1 MNELLTGAVTG
12 ILFGFLMQKAQV
24 IRYDRQL
31 AALRLQDM
39 TIVKFMLTTILVAMV
54 GIYLL
59 FDLGLIKLS
68 VKPLILGGNVLG
80 GLIFGIGWGI
90 VGYCP
95 ATAMG
100 ALGEGRYDSAFGL
113 LGMILGAGLY
123 AEAYPLMKETVLT
136 WGISER
142 SPCPP
147 FWGSTTGSSSSSWSR
162 PLSPSSA
169 GSKRRGCK
177 APYPAAPA
185 LAYPPA
191 PGCGARIPL

>member
-12 ILFGFLMQKAQV
+12 ILFGFFMQKAQV

-31 AALRLQDM
+31 GALRLRDM
-39 TIVKFMLTTILVAMV
+39 TIVKFMLSTILVAMV

-80 GLIFGIGWGI
+80 GLIFGLGWGI

-113 LGMILGAGLY
+113 SGMLLGAGLY

-136 WGISER
+136 WGDFGKITL
-142 SPCPP
+142 PTVLGINH
-147 FWGSTTGSSSSSWSR
+147 WIVIVI
-162 PLSPSSA
+162 LV
-169 GSKRRGCK
+169 
-177 APYPAAPA
+177 A
-185 LAYPPA
+185 LFI
-191 PGCGARIPL
+191 GLFRWFEKKGL

>member
-1 MNELLTGAVTG
+1 MGEGMAMNELLTGAVTG
-12 ILFGFLMQKAQV
+12 ILFGFFMQKAQV

-39 TIVKFMLTTILVAMV
+39 TIVKFMLSTILVAMV

-59 FDLGLIKLS
+59 FDLGLVKLS

-80 GLIFGIGWGI
+80 GLIFGLGWGI

-113 LGMILGAGLY
+113 LGMLLGAGLY

-136 WGISER
+136 WGNFGKITL
-142 SPCPP
+142 PTVLGINHWIVIVILVAV
-147 FWGSTTGSSSSSWSR
+147 FI
-162 PLSPSSA
+162 
-169 GSKRRGCK
+169 
-177 APYPAAPA
+177 A
-185 LAYPPA
+185 LFRWFEKK
-191 PGCGARIPL
+191 GL

>member
-1 MNELLTGAVTG
+1 MGEGTTMNELLTGAVTG

-31 AALRLQDM
+31 AALRLRDM

-68 VKPLILGGNVLG
+68 VKPLILGGNILG
-80 GLIFGIGWGI
+80 GLIFGIGWG
-90 VGYCP
+90 VLGYCP

-136 WGISER
+136 WGDFGKI
-142 SPCPP
+142 
-147 FWGSTTGSSSSSWSR
+147 T
-162 PLSPSSA
+162 L
-169 GSKRRGCK
+169 
-177 APYPAAPA
+177 PAVLGINHWIVIVILVA
-185 LAYPPA
+185 LFI
-191 PGCGARIPL
+191 GLFRWFEKKGL

>member
-12 ILFGFLMQKAQV
+12 TLFGFLMQKAQV

-39 TIVKFMLTTILVAMV
+39 TIVKFMLSTILVAMV

-68 VKPLILGGNVLG
+68 IKPLILGGNVLG

-90 VGYCP
+90 AGYCP

-136 WGISER
+136 WGNFGKI
-142 SPCPP
+142 
-147 FWGSTTGSSSSSWSR
+147 T
-162 PLSPSSA
+162 L
-169 GSKRRGCK
+169 
-177 APYPAAPA
+177 PAAFGVNHWIVIVILVA
-185 LAYPPA
+185 AFIVLFRWFEKK
-191 PGCGARIPL
+191 GL

>member
-31 AALRLQDM
+31 AALRLRDM
-39 TIVKFMLTTILVAMV
+39 TIVKFMLSTILVAMV
-54 GIYLL
+54 GVYLL
-59 FDLGLIKLS
+59 FDLGLVKLS

-123 AEAYPLMKETVLT
+123 AEAYPLMKQTVLT
-136 WGISER
+136 WGDFGKI
-142 SPCPP
+142 
-147 FWGSTTGSSSSSWSR
+147 T
-162 PLSPSSA
+162 L
-169 GSKRRGCK
+169 
-177 APYPAAPA
+177 PAALGINHWIVIVILVA
-185 LAYPPA
+185 LFI
-191 PGCGARIPL
+191 GLFRWFEKRGL

>member
-1 MNELLTGAVTG
+1 MAMNELLTGAVTG
-12 ILFGFLMQKAQV
+12 IIFGFFMQKAQV

-31 AALRLQDM
+31 GALRLRDM
-39 TIVKFMLTTILVAMV
+39 TIVKFMLSTILVAMV

-68 VKPLILGGNVLG
+68 IKPLILGGNVLG
-80 GLIFGIGWGI
+80 GLIFGLGWGI

-113 LGMILGAGLY
+113 LGMLLGAGLY

-136 WGISER
+136 WGDFGKITL
-142 SPCPP
+142 PTALGINH
-147 FWGSTTGSSSSSWSR
+147 WIVIVILG
-162 PLSPSSA
+162 
-169 GSKRRGCK
+169 
-177 APYPAAPA
+177 AAFIG
-185 LAYPPA
+185 LFRWFEKK
-191 PGCGARIPL
+191 GL

>member
-1 MNELLTGAVTG
+1 MLN
-12 ILFGFLMQKAQV
+12 M
-24 IRYDRQL
+24 Y
-31 AALRLQDM
+31 AL
-39 TIVKFMLTTILVAMV
+39 AMV

-68 VKPLILGGNVLG
+68 IKPLILGGNVLG

-123 AEAYPLMKETVLT
+123 AEAYPRMKETVLT
-136 WGISER
+136 WGDFGKITFPLEVIVETIKNFEER
-142 SPCPP
+142 KAWPTLERKIARE
-147 FWGSTTGSSSSSWSR
+147 GKV
-162 PLSPSSA
+162 LS
-169 GSKRRGCK
+169 
-177 APYPAAPA
+177 AA
-185 LAYPPA
+185 
-191 PGCGARIPL
+191 

>member
-39 TIVKFMLTTILVAMV
+39 TIVKFMLSTILVAMV

-68 VKPLILGGNVLG
+68 IKPLILGGNVLG

-113 LGMILGAGLY
+113 LGMLLGAGLY

-136 WGISER
+136 WGDFGKITL
-142 SPCPP
+142 PTALGINH
-147 FWGSTTGSSSSSWSR
+147 WIVIVILG
-162 PLSPSSA
+162 
-169 GSKRRGCK
+169 
-177 APYPAAPA
+177 AAFIG
-185 LAYPPA
+185 LFRWFEKK
-191 PGCGARIPL
+191 GL

>member
-1 MNELLTGAVTG
+1 MSELLTGAVTG
-12 ILFGFLMQKAQV
+12 ILFGFFMQKAQV

-39 TIVKFMLTTILVAMV
+39 TIVKFMLSTILVATV

-68 VKPLILGGNVLG
+68 VKPLILGGNELG

-100 ALGEGRYDSAFGL
+100 ALGEGRYDSVFGL

-123 AEAYPLMKETVLT
+123 AEAYPLMKETVLL
-136 WGISER
+136 WGDFGKI
-142 SPCPP
+142 
-147 FWGSTTGSSSSSWSR
+147 T
-162 PLSPSSA
+162 LPSVPGINHWIVIA
-169 GSKRRGCK
+169 ILV
-177 APYPAAPA
+177 AAFIA
-185 LAYPPA
+185 LFRWFEKK
-191 PGCGARIPL
+191 GL